1 MINCTTYNAKHFD
14 KSENKLNLLKINVL
28 NNMFLQNNAETT
40 IKGV

>member
-28 NNMFLQNNAETT
+28 NNMFL
-40 IKGV
+40 